1 MVEEE
6 RCVLCSGGKVEDF
19 RHFVIDCPNKL
30 HIMVHLFISY
40 TSKLYLYN
48 INNYVLHIICHV
60 HRNVTKGQAYS
71 LTACPAETYRSL
83 SDPASSCL
91 PCPANT
97 IASGVAV
104 AVCPCIAGFFRAA
117 QENPSVGCTRKS
129 HHPCCYYINIV
140 SLQKQAHTPLIIS
153 CCKGSSHQK
162 YIYTHLY
169 LYYSTCKAIKKQY
182 SIVVI

>member
-60 HRNVTKGQAYS
+60 HRNVTKG
-71 LTACPAETYRSL
+71 
-83 SDPASSCL
+83 
-91 PCPANT
+91 
-97 IASGVAV
+97 
-104 AVCPCIAGFFRAA
+104 
-117 QENPSVGCTRKS
+117 
-129 HHPCCYYINIV
+129 
-140 SLQKQAHTPLIIS
+140 
-153 CCKGSSHQK
+153 
-162 YIYTHLY
+162 
-169 LYYSTCKAIKKQY
+169 
-182 SIVVI
+182 